1 MFVGGVRIRAF
12 LGALNEVMCIM
23 ASLAKI
29 PIKRLFSR
37 SVSIIR
43 TCA

>member
-1 MFVGGVRIRAF
+1 VFVGGVRIRAF
-12 LGALNEVMCIM
+12 LGALNEVMCIT

-29 PIKRLFSR
+29 PIKRL
-37 SVSIIR
+37 IIR